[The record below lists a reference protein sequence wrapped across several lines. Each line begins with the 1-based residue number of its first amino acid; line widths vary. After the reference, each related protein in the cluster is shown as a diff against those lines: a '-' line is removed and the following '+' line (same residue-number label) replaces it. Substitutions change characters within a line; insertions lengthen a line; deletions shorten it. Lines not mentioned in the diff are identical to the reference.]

1 MKFPGL
7 ISRRALLAS
16 MAAPPVLSSINQA
29 SAQMSD
35 WPNQSVRFICVFPP
49 GGGTDILSRIWCQK
63 MSELTGQQFIV
74 ENRSGSGG
82 NVGTEAIAR
91 ARPDG
96 YTLGLGSVSS
106 LAIAPTLY
114 SRLSFDPEKDFSF
127 IGGLWQLPNLLIVN
141 KDIPATTVPE
151 LVDLIKRNP
160 GKYSFA
166 SSGSGT
172 TVHLS
177 GEMFK
182 QMGNLD
188 IQHVPYRGGAPA
200 HVDLLAGRVHLTF
213 DNIPQGLASAREGAV
228 RALAVTSATRSP
240 QAPEVPTMAEFMPG
254 FEVDSWGSVIAPAG
268 VSAPTIEKISMF
280 AVRALESDD
289 VRKKFSDNAA
299 SVWAI
304 KSGDLAAF
312 RRRNQASFAPLIRAS
327 GAVVD

>member
-1 MKFPGL
+1 
-7 ISRRALLAS
+7 
-16 MAAPPVLSSINQA
+16 
-29 SAQMSD
+29 
-35 WPNQSVRFICVFPP
+35 
-49 GGGTDILSRIWCQK
+49 